1 MTHVFPGT
9 MRLTPVSR
17 WPTQLAAATVD
28 EVLAWPLPSP
38 AGEGRAVPPRASV
51 IVVTYNNLVFN
62 RLCLESV
69 ILNTSG
75 PAYELVVVDN
85 GSTDGTA
92 EYLEGLAALHPAVR
106 VLRNSE
112 NRGFG
117 PAANQGLAAARGD
130 VLVLL
135 NNDTIVTPGWL
146 GRFSP
151 YLDDPAMGLI
161 GAVTNRAANE
171 AQVETAYETYGE
183 LLAFADSR
191 ARTHAGRTF
200 PLTRLVMFC
209 AAMRRETYR
218 RIGGFDERFAVA
230 LFEDD
235 DYVMRVRQA
244 ALEIACAEDVFV
256 HHFGQAS
263 IGHLGPSR
271 EYGALFDANRRRF
284 EEKWGTAW
292 QAHHLRPNESYAALV
307 DRIRRAAASTIPAG
321 STVMVVSKGDDALLD
336 LPGCAGSHFPRRPD
350 GGYTGYHPADGDEAV
365 ASLDA
370 ERAAGAG
377 FLLIPSPMF
386 WWLDHYQTF
395 RRHLE
400 TSGRLLLHEAQ
411 TCMIFALKE
420 GRR

>member
-1 MTHVFPGT
+1 MTHVFPAA
-9 MRLTPVSR
+9 MSLTPVSR
-17 WPTQLAAATVD
+17 WPTRLASATVD
-28 EVLAWPLPSP
+28 TVLARPLPP
-38 AGEGRAVPPRASV
+38 AIEAGTAAVRASV

-69 ILNTSG
+69 ILNTGS
-75 PAYELVVVDN
+75 PACELIVVDN
-85 GSTDGTA
+85 GSSDGTA
-92 EYLEGLAALHPAVR
+92 EYVEELAALHPQVR
-106 VLRNSE
+106 VLRNGA

-130 VLVLL
+130 ILVLL

-146 GRFSP
+146 GRLASH
-151 YLDDPAMGLI
+151 LDDRRLGLV

-171 AQVETAYETYGE
+171 AQIETAYETYGE
-183 LLAFADSR
+183 LLTFAGAR

-200 PLTRLVMFC
+200 RLERLVMFC
-209 AAMRRETYR
+209 AAMHRETYL

-235 DYVMRVRQA
+235 DYVLRVRQA
-244 ALEIACAEDVFV
+244 GLEVACAEDVFV

-271 EYGALFDANRRRF
+271 EYGGLFEANRRRF
-284 EEKWGTAW
+284 EDKWGTAW
-292 QAHHLRPNESYAALV
+292 HAHQPRPSESYTGLLT
-307 DRIRRAAASTIPAG
+307 RIRQAAASTIPAG
-321 STVMVVSKGDDALLD
+321 STVIVVSKGDDALLD
-336 LPGCAGSHFPRRPD
+336 LPGCTGSHFPRGAD
-350 GGYTGYHPADGDEAV
+350 GGYSGHHPADGDDAV
-365 ASLDA
+365 ASLDV
-370 ERAAGAG
+370 ERSAGVE

-386 WWLDHYQTF
+386 WWLDHYGTF

-400 TSGRLLLHEAQ
+400 TCGRLLLHDAQ

-420 GRR
+420 GRG